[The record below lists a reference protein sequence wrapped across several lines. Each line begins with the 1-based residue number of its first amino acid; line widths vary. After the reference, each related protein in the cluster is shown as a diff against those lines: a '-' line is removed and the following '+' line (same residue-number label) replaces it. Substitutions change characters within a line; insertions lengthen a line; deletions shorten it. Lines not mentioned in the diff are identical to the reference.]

1 MAAASQLHLL
11 GSRLNLNHLIE
22 ASKQDL
28 VRLLG
33 NPDKKKVSLSR
44 PEKFADLPV
53 TITLPSLPGVSLGQ

>member
-11 GSRLNLNHLIE
+11 GSRLNLTHLIE

-33 NPDKKKVSLSR
+33 NPDKKKVDLLR
-44 PEKFADLPV
+44 PEKYVD
-53 TITLPSLPGVSLGQ
+53 